1 MFAFALIIYRWLL
14 LAFQPLFAAPP
25 GAGSIS
31 SDTASPTTPA
41 IVPSSSS
48 SNINNVADP
57 LATRVAELEEMMRQ
71 QASQPRY
78 PAYLKEPKINS
89 PSPFKGN
96 KAEAEEFILKCQ
108 SVFDICS
115 RTYHDDQT
123 KLAFVFNLLQGDAYQ
138 WVKPALLTTVKPSW
152 VQSWVEFQVEFF
164 KNFADSDVKE
174 TSQQKLKHLKQ
185 TGSASSYATDFKK
198 YALYLDW
205 SDEALRQS
213 FFDGLKIDVQ
223 DRLLSPQ
230 RFTSFTELV
239 DSATEWDSLLFQRR
253 KALPLF
259 EPLDSASR
267 SAKLPDLPPSMLT
280 RQLTPQSKDHGL
292 WISIPFNHTNPL
304 HKLKR
309 ITEGRTTY
317 ACTAEILVTRSTPVA
332 RNPNHKSSLLSKV
345 QRFRQKRTPTSKE
358 GLCAG
363 VSSTVPSLEPVK
375 CAT

>member
-1 MFAFALIIYRWLL
+1 V
-14 LAFQPLFAAPP
+14 FQTYHVNKDRPVINSTLPF
-25 GAGSIS
+25 
-31 SDTASPTTPA
+31 D
-41 IVPSSSS
+41 PSV
-48 SNINNVADP
+48 VADP

-78 PAYLKEPKINS
+78 PAYPKEPKINS

-123 KLAFVFNLLQGDAYQ
+123 KLAFVFNLFQGDAYQ

-174 TSQQKLKHLKQ
+174 TSRQKLKHLKQ
-185 TGSASSYATDFKK
+185 TGSASSYVTDYKR
-198 YALYLDW
+198 YAMYLDW
-205 SDEALRQS
+205 SDEALRQA

-239 DSATEWDSLLFQRR
+239 ESAAEWDNLLFQRR
-253 KALPLF
+253 KATPTF
-259 EPLDSASR
+259 RNSR
-267 SAKLPDLPPSMLT
+267 FSFPV
-280 RQLTPQSKDHGL
+280 RETP
-292 WISIPFNHTNPL
+292 
-304 HKLKR
+304 
-309 ITEGRTTY
+309 
-317 ACTAEILVTRSTPVA
+317 RSTSVNVHKTVDTSVKGPIQPHKPLTQA
-332 RNPNHKSSLLSKV
+332 EKEHRRKNNLCLYCGNPGHKIDTCRKKPQPQRLSAIEG
-345 QRFRQKRTPTSKE
+345 PTVSVKE
-358 GLCAG
+358 N
-363 VSSTVPSLEPVK
+363 PHQ
-375 CAT
+375 